1 MARKKATYFPFRG
14 TPKFWN
20 GRKAAADRA
29 SRTTFFRS
37 VCPWERWMASPK
49 QPQSMSGFAIQRI
62 RVMIVKNTTRTE
74 VTTAVGL
81 RKTPLT
87 SAAPVAASTRDR
99 TMPRAFAVP
108 CRNPRWKN
116 LKYSLTM
123 RPVPTGSSSF
133 SRPEARNTRPMRMAQ
148 KRRIL

>member
-1 MARKKATYFPFRG
+1 MAA
-14 TPKFWN
+14 
-20 GRKAAADRA
+20 RA
-29 SRTTFFRS
+29 SRTRFFRS

-49 QPQSMSGFAIQRI
+49 QPQSISGFAIQRI
-62 RVMIVKNTTRTE
+62 RVMMVKKTTRRE
-74 VTTAVGL
+74 VMNAVVL
-81 RKTPLT
+81 RKTPLI
-87 SAAPVAASTRDR
+87 SAAPVAASTRER
-99 TMPRAFAVP
+99 AMPRAFAVP

-133 SRPEARNTRPMRMAQ
+133 SRPEARNTRPIRMAQ